1 MPPSPIT
8 LHINGTSCTV
18 GPDENR
24 SLLDVLRNELHL
36 TGSHFGCGQGL
47 CGACMVLA
55 DGRAVFA
62 CDTPVGSAAGKSITT
77 VEGIDQIALG
87 AALQQ
92 AFIDHSAAQCGY
104 CTSGM
109 LISATAL
116 LCANPHPSEQQIR
129 QEMDRNLCRC
139 GSHLRIISAIRSVAD
154 SLPGGLPA

>member
-8 LHINGTSCTV
+8 IHINGTSCDISS
-18 GPDENR
+18 DEDR
-24 SLLDVLRNELHL
+24 SLLDVLRNDLHL

-62 CDTPVGSAAGKSITT
+62 CDTPVWSVAGKSITT
-77 VEGIDQIALG
+77 IEGIDQVALG
-87 AALQQ
+87 AKLQQ

-109 LISATAL
+109 LISAIAL
-116 LCANPHPSEQQIR
+116 LSSNAHPSEQQIR

-154 SLPGGLPA
+154 SLPRGIPA